1 MEIYLWLWAASNEK
15 KHNIRKMGRTW
26 TEITK
31 KNQKITNIS
40 KQLDERESTKT
51 RYIPLSF
58 KYIGNPG
65 PLNVD
70 LGN

>member
-1 MEIYLWLWAASNEK
+1 M
-15 KHNIRKMGRTW
+15 
-26 TEITK
+26 K
-31 KNQKITNIS
+31 KNTTKGRWAGLEQKLQKKKQKITNIS

>member
-1 MEIYLWLWAASNEK
+1 MKIKTQHKEDGQDSNRNFK
-15 KHNIRKMGRTW
+15 KK
-26 TEITK
+26 
-31 KNQKITNIS
+31 QKITNIS